1 MVDILKIWDF
11 LNNFKNFFSVVKVKR
26 IRFHAHLDWEEIWLP
41 VTVTEIWEMGDIE
54 IKVEAEG
61 VTIEITGTHSPS
73 DANKKLPKNLLL
85 LEK

>member
-1 MVDILKIWDF
+1 
-11 LNNFKNFFSVVKVKR
+11 
-26 IRFHAHLDWEEIWLP
+26 
-41 VTVTEIWEMGDIE
+41 MGDIE